1 MKATIELLEIYHNAL
16 VDTIQYLDRI
26 NHSDTHLRHKVD
38 VALNH
43 SEFLNNFAGSS
54 LTLAAWRLLLAACSL
69 GLELLTIANGPGKP
83 GPLVLLDVY
92 SRNPAS
98 AASSVALFRQVKYS
112 VSVSPTSS
120 SKK

>member
-43 SEFLNNFAGSS
+43 SEFLTRKSNEEIKNYEKEIKRRISTRWQQA
-54 LTLAAWRLLLAACSL
+54 
-69 GLELLTIANGPGKP
+69 
-83 GPLVLLDVY
+83 
-92 SRNPAS
+92 SRNFGQSSPVPEGPAVR
-98 AASSVALFRQVKYS
+98 A
-112 VSVSPTSS
+112 PGG
-120 SKK
+120 

>member
-43 SEFLNNFAGSS
+43 SNKLTEDSEMELTKIS
-54 LTLAAWRLLLAACSL
+54 L
-69 GLELLTIANGPGKP
+69 K
-83 GPLVLLDVY
+83 
-92 SRNPAS
+92 
-98 AASSVALFRQVKYS
+98 
-112 VSVSPTSS
+112 
-120 SKK
+120 